1 MRRPRRRGDHVGH
14 GLGLREVEFP
24 GQVGADG
31 EFARLGHA
39 SARGGQQPED
49 FRDDVGGAVAR
60 DFDRVFARV
69 GVRGAENGRQHV
81 VDHAVAVGY
90 RAVMHRVAVCLG
102 ERPPAP
108 EYPVADGE
116 GFSAAD
122 ADDGDGP
129 SGGGCRGDDGI
140 VIGVHYLP
148 SMRSRCPMRSLWAL
162 LRRFQRMI
170 CAVVTR

>member
-1 MRRPRRRGDHVGH
+1 M
-14 GLGLREVEFP
+14 
-24 GQVGADG
+24 
-31 EFARLGHA
+31 
-39 SARGGQQPED
+39 
-49 FRDDVGGAVAR
+49 AR

-81 VDHAVAVGY
+81 VDHAVALGY
-90 RAVMHRVAVCLG
+90 RTVMHRVAVCLG

-122 ADDGDGP
+122 ADDGDSP

-162 LRRFQRMI
+162 LSLFQRMI